1 MKSKLNYLIGISLG
15 RKIKTKWFLFAN
27 IILAII
33 IMGIINIDSIIS
45 LFGGDFNQ
53 KQEIY
58 VIDNT
63 GVAYDV
69 FKEQLNNI
77 SLNLNVEDTNGSN
90 YKLEK
95 YDKSIEESKKML
107 EKKDSALVVVFN
119 NDIQNVINVEI
130 ISKEYIFSRN
140 TVNYWC
146 H

>member
-27 IILAII
+27 IIHAII

-69 FKEQLNNI
+69 FKEQLKYNHWLTIVFGVI
-77 SLNLNVEDTNGSN
+77 SIVLL
-90 YKLEK
+90 K
-95 YDKSIEESKKML
+95 I
-107 EKKDSALVVVFN
+107 
-119 NDIQNVINVEI
+119 
-130 ISKEYIFSRN
+130 
-140 TVNYWC
+140 
-146 H
+146 